1 MEQNLQQEPK
11 VKEKS
16 VYLLH
21 LDGPRILIL
30 SAIVIGL
37 LSVAFLV
44 GMKFIG
50 DDKSETVTA
59 QNDSILDQ
67 QTPAAGVDAL
77 DPLKAPQLPD
87 LEPQANAQQ
96 NAAPAQQ
103 ALVPPQ
109 DSVIPQ
115 TSNLSQN
122 TKKPE
127 HDALAGGTHEVIPA
141 SKKVASTSKKK
152 SKTAKTSTVAS
163 AKTKKA
169 TTVKANK
176 KNIVEVSDTSA
187 DKAKTDKKILHGFY
201 VQLASFDKAEKAKS
215 EVIKLKDL
223 EYDAHYD
230 KKEVKGKDYFRV
242 RIGPIAAKEKA
253 LEVLDEV
260 QENPRY
266 EESFIVHE

>member
-1 MEQNLQQEPK
+1 MEQNIQQEPK

-67 QTPAAGVDAL
+67 QTPAAGVDSL
-77 DPLKAPQLPD
+77 DPLKAPLPD

-96 NAAPAQQ
+96 NSAPAQQ
-103 ALVPPQ
+103 ALLPPQ
-109 DSVIPQ
+109 DSVVPQ

-122 TKKPE
+122 GKKPE
-127 HDALAGGTHEVIPA
+127 NDALEGSNHEVIPA
-141 SKKVASTSKKK
+141 SKKIASSDKKK
-152 SKTAKTSTVAS
+152 APKKNVKQASNKTKKEKTAKAE
-163 AKTKKA
+163 
-169 TTVKANK
+169 K
-176 KNIVEVSDTSA
+176 KNIVEVSADTSE
-187 DKAKTDKKILHGFY
+187 KSKNDKKTLHGYF
-201 VQLASFDKAEKAKS
+201 VQLASFDKADKAKA
-215 EVIKLKDL
+215 EVVKLKNLD
-223 EYDAHYD
+223 YDAHYD
-230 KKEVKGKDYFRV
+230 KKEVKGKDFFRV
-242 RIGPIAAKEKA
+242 RIGPIAAKDKA
-253 LEVLDEV
+253 LEILDEI
-260 QENPRY
+260 QNNPRY

>member
-67 QTPAAGVDAL
+67 QTPAAGGVDSL
-77 DPLKAPQLPD
+77 DPLKAPLPD

-141 SKKVASTSKKK
+141 SKKT
-152 SKTAKTSTVAS
+152 AS
-163 AKTKKA
+163 AKTKKSTKSKA
-169 TTVKANK
+169 TAVASTKSKKANTVKAK
-176 KNIVEVSDTSA
+176 KSVVEVSDTSA
-187 DKAKTDKKILHGFY
+187 EKTKTEKKILHGYF

-215 EVIKLKDL
+215 EVLKLKDI

-230 KKEVKGKDYFRV
+230 KKEVKGKDFFCV

-253 LEVLDEV
+253 LEILDEV

-266 EESFIVHE
+266 EESFLVHE